1 MANPTPDEPKNQ
13 ESRCERIEARLA
25 DEQPELVR
33 LSANDSRR
41 IAEAL
46 LDPPEPTPALKE
58 AARRYRE
65 LTSG

>member
-46 LDPPEPTPALKE
+46 PIRLNPLS
-58 AARRYRE
+58 R
-65 LTSG
+65 